1 MEVIATRK
9 ANNKSDGL
17 VELSPAQ
24 CETVAGGA
32 FQLLGMLVATKIA
45 ILAKGA
51 LIKNA
56 AKRGRGTVQPATAH
70 GHSRR
75 ASAKKVRNA
84 MSGGFGSDIRIKT
97 DVRVEGHLSSHALTI
112 YSWEYTDL
120 PGERFVGVMAQDLLA
135 RADLASAVFTFAEGP
150 FKGFYGVNYDQLG
163 LRCLPAEAFNGDV
176 NSLLLQE
183 HATA

>member
-1 MEVIATRK
+1 MGVIATRK

-32 FQLLGMLVATKIA
+32 WQLLGMLVATKIGV
-45 ILAKGA
+45 LLKGA
-51 LIKNA
+51 LIKNLP
-56 AKRGRGTVQPATAH
+56 KQSRGFAYPSTQ
-70 GHSRR
+70 HSRSR
-75 ASAKKVRNA
+75 QASAKKVRNA

-97 DVRVEGHLSSHALTI
+97 DVRVEGHLSSHALTV

>member
-1 MEVIATRK
+1 M
-9 ANNKSDGL
+9 KSIDHKETQF
-17 VELSPAQ
+17 VELSPAE
-24 CETVAGGA
+24 CDKVSGGIIAVVGIAGVKIVKG
-32 FQLLGMLVATKIA
+32 LMVLGIA
-45 ILAKGA
+45 LA
-51 LIKNA
+51 NA
-56 AKRGRGTVQPATAH
+56 ARRNRKPATRS
-70 GHSRR
+70 GQPR
-75 ASAKKVRNA
+75 KPPGVR
-84 MSGGFGSDIRIKT
+84 SDARLKAN
-97 DVRVEGHLSSHALTI
+97 VRVEGTLPNNRLTI

-183 HATA
+183 HVTA

>member
-1 MEVIATRK
+1 MGVIVTHK

-17 VELSPAQ
+17 VELSPTE

-32 FQLLGMLVATKIA
+32 WQLLGMLVATKIA
-45 ILAKGA
+45 ALAKGA

-56 AKRGRGTVQPATAH
+56 PKQSRGFAGPSTTHAR
-70 GHSRR
+70 SRQ
-75 ASAKKVRNA
+75 ASASKIRNA
-84 MSGGFGSDIRIKT
+84 MSGGFDSDIRIKT
-97 DVRVEGHLSSHALTI
+97 DVWVEGHLSSHALTI

-135 RADLASAVFTFAEGP
+135 RADLASAVFTFTEGP

-183 HATA
+183 QVTA

>member
-1 MEVIATRK
+1 MGVIATRK
-9 ANNKSDGL
+9 ANKKTDGL

-32 FQLLGMLVATKIA
+32 WQLLGMLVATKIS

-56 AKRGRGTVQPATAH
+56 AKRGRGAASPATTH
-70 GHSRR
+70 GRSRT
-75 ASAKKVRNA
+75 ASAKKIRNA

-97 DVRVEGHLSSHALTI
+97 DVRVEGHLSSHALTV

-135 RADLASAVFTFAEGP
+135 RDDLASAVFTFTEGP

-183 HATA
+183 HVTA